1 MLETIFWV
9 LLLTLFGFVL
19 GVSVCALTVMYLLKS
34 GEDQ

>member
-9 LLLTLFGFVL
+9 LLLTLFGFVS
-19 GVSVCALTVMYLLKS
+19 GVLVCILTVMYLLKS